1 MISPL
6 EQTVT
11 NIPSDLRAVRTIVMK
26 PIFHLARTLV
36 LAAAMLV
43 PVSAH
48 AAGVS
53 VEAASRAELNAAKG
67 PYQDGVKAMSA
78 GRYEE
83 AVDKFR
89 ESYNIVA
96 SPNSQLMLGRALV
109 KVNRL
114 MEAYRE
120 LQETVT
126 RATDLAA
133 TQQKYQKTAE
143 SAKHDL
149 EDLKLGLAFVTVI
162 PGTEVILGGRK
173 LSAADWGKP
182 QPMMPGRMKIEI
194 VASDGRTREK
204 ELRLDPGETKVLTAD
219 FSSSSSRVTRS
230 KAGENVEVEQSNE
243 EPTSGRSSGPMTS
256 RRNLGYVVGGVGAAS
271 MIGFAGLALYA
282 HSTFGTPTD
291 DCKDGTC
298 KKSVV
303 NNAENKGILEGASY
317 ALLGV
322 GVLGL
327 GIGIYLVASDS
338 GSSSSPTAAV
348 RLGPGSVAMTGT
360 F

>member
-1 MISPL
+1 MK
-6 EQTVT
+6 
-11 NIPSDLRAVRTIVMK
+11 RTDH
-26 PIFHLARTLV
+26 FARSLV
-36 LAAAMLV
+36 LAVAMLV
-43 PVSAH
+43 PVSAQ

-67 PYQDGVKAMSA
+67 PYQDGVKAMSS

-120 LQETVT
+120 LQETMA
-126 RATDLAA
+126 RATELAA
-133 TQQKYQKTAE
+133 TQPKYQKTAE

-182 QPMMPGRMKIEI
+182 QPMMPGRTKIEI
-194 VASDGRTREK
+194 VATDGRTREK
-204 ELRLDPGETKVLTAD
+204 TLKLDPGETKVLTAD
-219 FSSSSSRVTRS
+219 FASSSSRVTRS
-230 KAGENVEVEQSNE
+230 KEGEKVEVEESRE
-243 EPTSGRSSGPMTS
+243 ESASSSTPSGPMTS
-256 RRNLGYVVGGVGAAS
+256 RRNLGYIVGGVGLAGA
-271 MIGFAGLALYA
+271 IGFAGVTLYA
-282 HSTFGTPTD
+282 NSTFGTPTD
-291 DCKDGTC
+291 DCKGTDGSC

-303 NNAENKGILEGASY
+303 NNAEHKGILEGAGY
-317 ALLGV
+317 AMLGV

-338 GSSSSPTAAV
+338 GSGSATAASSSATLRV
-348 RLGPGSVAMTGT
+348 GPGTVDVTGT